1 MMTTMILAALC
12 AAALPPQQQTD
23 TTVTVRSGARLD
35 IEAIAGSAVVRTWD
49 REEVRVRASHGGG
62 ARVLVRQSATGV
74 RVESRGTGPTLS
86 RIRYEV
92 TVPRRF
98 SVSVEGINLSADV
111 QGVTGDVSIENM
123 EGAITVRRVT
133 GRVMLESIS
142 GEMDVQD
149 ITGAVTASSVNQN
162 IRLDRV
168 RGDVVVEAVNG
179 SVTMQGID
187 AVRVRA
193 ATVNGIIEYDGTIHD
208 GGSYT
213 LKTHNGRIT
222 MSVPEQANANIAVT
236 TRTGTV
242 ETTFPVS
249 LSSTRNEQHRIR
261 LGSGSATVDL
271 ESYNGT
277 VRLVRPA
284 RR

>member
-1 MMTTMILAALC
+1 MTMMILAALF
-12 AAALPPQQQTD
+12 AAALPLQQQTD
-23 TTVTVRSGARLD
+23 TTVAVRSGARLD
-35 IEAIAGSAVVRTWD
+35 IEAIAGSATVRTWD
-49 REEVRVRASHGGG
+49 RDAVRVRASHDAGT
-62 ARVLVRQSATGV
+62 RVVVRQSQAGV
-74 RVESRGTGPTLS
+74 RVESRSPGRTLPQV
-86 RIRYEV
+86 RYEV
-92 TVPRRF
+92 TVPRSF
-98 SVSVEGINLSADV
+98 SVTIEGMNLSADV

-123 EGAITVRRVT
+123 EGTITVRSVT
-133 GRVMLESIS
+133 GRVTLESVS
-142 GEMDVQD
+142 GEMLVQD
-149 ITGAVTASSVNQN
+149 VSGAVTASSVNQN

-179 SVTMQGID
+179 SVSMRGID
-187 AVRVRA
+187 AARVRA

-222 MSVPEQANANIAVT
+222 MSVPEQANANIAVS

-249 LSSTRNEQHRIR
+249 LSSTRNDQHRIR

-271 ESYNGT
+271 QSYNGT
-277 VRLVRPA
+277 VRLVRPSS
-284 RR
+284 R

>member
-1 MMTTMILAALC
+1 MTTMILAALF
-12 AAALPPQQQTD
+12 AAALPLQQQTD
-23 TTVTVRSGARLD
+23 TTVAVRSGARLD
-35 IEAIAGSAVVRTWD
+35 IEAIAGSATVRTWD
-49 REEVRVRASHGGG
+49 REAVRVHASHGAGT
-62 ARVLVRQSATGV
+62 RVVVRQSQTGV
-74 RVESRGTGPTLS
+74 RVDSRSPGRTMSPV
-86 RIRYEV
+86 RYEV
-92 TVPRRF
+92 TVPRSF
-98 SVSVEGINLSADV
+98 SVTIEGINLSADV

-123 EGAITVRRVT
+123 EGAIAVRSVT
-133 GRVMLESIS
+133 GRVKVESVS
-142 GEMDVQD
+142 GEMLVQD
-149 ITGAVTASSVNQN
+149 ISGAVTAGSVNQN

-179 SVTMQGID
+179 SVSMRGID
-187 AVRVRA
+187 AARVRA

-222 MSVPEQANANIAVT
+222 MSVPEQANANIAVS

-249 LSSTRNEQHRIR
+249 LSSTHNGQHRIR

-271 ESYNGT
+271 QSTNGT
-277 VRLVRPA
+277 VRLVRPSS
-284 RR
+284 R

>member
-1 MMTTMILAALC
+1 MTTMILAALF
-12 AAALPPQQQTD
+12 AAALPAQQQTD
-23 TTVTVRSGARLD
+23 TTVAVRSGARLD
-35 IEAIAGSAVVRTWD
+35 IEAIGGSAVVRTWD
-49 REEVRVRASHGGG
+49 REAVRVRATHAGG
-62 ARVLVRQSATGV
+62 ARVMVRESASGV
-74 RVESRGTGPTLS
+74 RVESRNPGRNPS
-86 RIRYEV
+86 QIRYEV

-98 SVSVEGINLSADV
+98 NVRIEGMNLSADV

-123 EGAITVRRVT
+123 EGAITVRQVT
-133 GRVMLESIS
+133 GRVSLESVS
-142 GEMDVQD
+142 GEMEAQD
-149 ITGAVTASSVNQN
+149 IIGGVTASSVNQN

-179 SVTMQGID
+179 SVTMRGID
-187 AVRVRA
+187 AARVRA
-193 ATVNGIIEYDGTIHD
+193 ATVNGIIEYDGSIHD

-222 MSVPEQANANIAVT
+222 MSVPEQANATIAVS

-261 LGSGSATVDL
+261 LGSGSATVAL

-284 RR
+284 GR